1 MMATLTGVMF
11 GDTEHFRVTI
21 NCLYIFLGKMSTR
34 VLCLPFNQVVCF
46 CDAELYEFFVH
57 FGY

>member
-1 MMATLTGVMF
+1 MMATLTDVMF

-34 VLCLPFNQVVCF
+34 VLCLPFN
-46 CDAELYEFFVH
+46 
-57 FGY
+57 